1 MVKVTYEDTPET
13 KGTSR
18 EERMAKRGNN
28 PDIDPNAPVPNMSA
42 PSDGS
47 KVELKFVHQP
57 AVTMLDGQIPM
68 PMMDELN
75 SYIDQEREKMA
86 DYSGNLVGQI
96 KQNER
101 SQQLK
106 MNLEH
111 DTPKGLANL
120 LASCGRSFLQSY
132 SSQLQLST
140 EDGSN
145 TFANANIDCFSMWTV
160 HSYEG
165 DYNPLH
171 DHDVGYD
178 QKTMSFTAI
187 LYCKVPPQIASLG
200 DSTQMHSNGG
210 ATDGCTQF
218 VWGTNTASEYLSLK
232 PRQERFIVPKVGK
245 FTIFPCWLKHSVA
258 PFYGEG
264 ERRTLSANFRVPF
277 QTVSKGDNTI
287 Q

>member
-1 MVKVTYEDTPET
+1 
-13 KGTSR
+13 
-18 EERMAKRGNN
+18 
-28 PDIDPNAPVPNMSA
+28 
-42 PSDGS
+42 
-47 KVELKFVHQP
+47 
-57 AVTMLDGQIPM
+57 MLDGQIPM

-120 LASCGRSFLQSY
+120 LASCGRSFLESY

-140 EDGSN
+140 EDGSS

>member
-1 MVKVTYEDTPET
+1 
-13 KGTSR
+13 
-18 EERMAKRGNN
+18 
-28 PDIDPNAPVPNMSA
+28 
-42 PSDGS
+42 
-47 KVELKFVHQP
+47 
-57 AVTMLDGQIPM
+57 
-68 PMMDELN
+68 
-75 SYIDQEREKMA
+75 
-86 DYSGNLVGQI
+86 
-96 KQNER
+96 
-101 SQQLK
+101 

-120 LASCGRSFLQSY
+120 LASCGRSFLESY

-140 EDGSN
+140 EDGSS

-218 VWGTNTASEYLSLK
+218 VWGTNTASEYLALK